1 MLTKRIISNEI
12 YDPCGA
18 ETYFEEMERK
28 GLHLQYAGWRLLTF
42 EKGEP
47 REMRY
52 RIEYWKDELP
62 EDLVTLYADCGWEYV
77 TMVKCSAH
85 VFRAPASTDIPEL
98 HTDGEIEAQ
107 HYRCIRRTM
116 IGTALMN
123 ILLLAFAFGAL
134 WRMIGILFMPRYRWM
149 LVEMM
154 MLVLLTGYSVFQSF
168 RAWQYWKNLRWG
180 RTKRRSSIMYRVGGW
195 MECAAWLIV
204 IGAQVIN
211 LAGIVHYK
219 PENQV
224 WVPTTQMAAQVDA
237 YDLPYFTLQ
246 DIEPDGATDAQ
257 STGDIYTHEP
267 LSRVLYLW
275 ESDAP
280 DGARLELSYYDARIP
295 ATAPALAKS
304 IRVDESKPVQTDAFD
319 VLYRYQRTETLFLTA
334 RQGRVVVDMT
344 YWGEHPDK
352 AEALFYETF
361 GRRPRGESEHVDSK
375 TDFNRN
381 MGTAWSGNLPD
392 RDGSRWLASYQ
403 GDRLVSVF

>member
-52 RIEYWKDELP
+52 RIAYWKDELP

-134 WRMIGILFMPRYRWM
+134 WQMIGILFMPRYRWM

-168 RAWQYWKNLRWG
+168 RAWQYWKNLRRG
-180 RTKRRSSIMYRVGGW
+180 RAKRRSSTMYRVGSW
-195 MECAAWLIV
+195 MERAAWLIV

-224 WVPTTQMAAQVDA
+224 WVPITQMVVQMDA

-246 DIEPDGATDAQ
+246 DIEPDGATDGQ

-295 ATAPALAKS
+295 VTAPALASS

-319 VLYRYQRTETLFLTA
+319 ALYRYQRADTLFLTA

-361 GRRPRGESEHVDSK
+361 GR
-375 TDFNRN
+375 
-381 MGTAWSGNLPD
+381 
-392 RDGSRWLASYQ
+392 
-403 GDRLVSVF
+403 